1 MKLKNSPYKKSK
13 LFLQIDRDTNN
24 NGSPFRKVISDSFKE
39 ARISSSPSP
48 STPCASSSIFKKYNT
63 SKCPDILYDQTN
75 EGNNSNLFDDYN
87 NSTTSCKLIGSRSNN
102 TLLLTQKASASKVTL
117 SSTVLLSNK
126 ENPDDISIDNDLPE
140 NLTLKTSN
148 NYYYSNQSNYNDN
161 NNYINNVNNS
171 RCNLE
176 PVIILD
182 DDDNQKV
189 KNKTN
194 NRITDLNSFLK
205 VGENNNKDN
214 VHLENLLKK
223 PSSNQAGSNKR
234 KLVNTT
240 PKGFNLSKKSI
251 QPLLNRVNG
260 EPALKFS
267 GVKKRQSNNM
277 NIDKRRN
284 FTVPKPF
291 KFHGSNYKSAAII
304 DTTPII
310 PLAERIKLFM
320 ERTPERYKSKVVKFH
335 PTSLSHNQLTRPR
348 SPNLLT
354 KLRAQHIR

>member
-1 MKLKNSPYKKSK
+1 MRLKNSPYKKSK

-24 NGSPFRKVISDSFKE
+24 NGSPFRKVIFDSFKE

-63 SKCPDILYDQTN
+63 SKCHDILYDQTN
-75 EGNNSNLFDDYN
+75 EGNNSNLFELDDYN
-87 NSTTSCKLIGSRSNN
+87 NNTTSCKLIGSRSNS
-102 TLLLTQKASASKVTL
+102 TSASKVTL

-126 ENPDDISIDNDLPE
+126 ENPDDI
-140 NLTLKTSN
+140 K
-148 NYYYSNQSNYNDN
+148 
-161 NNYINNVNNS
+161 
-171 RCNLE
+171 

-182 DDDNQKV
+182 DDDNQKA

-194 NRITDLNSFLK
+194 NKITDLNSFLK
-205 VGENNNKDN
+205 VGENNNKDNN

-223 PSSNQAGSNKR
+223 PSSNQAGSNKE

-240 PKGFNLSKKSI
+240 PKRFNLSKKSI

-267 GVKKRQSNNM
+267 GVKKRQSSNM

-291 KFHGSNYKSAAII
+291 KFHGSNYKSATII

>member
-75 EGNNSNLFDDYN
+75 EGNNSNLFELDDYN

-102 TLLLTQKASASKVTL
+102 TSASKVTL

-161 NNYINNVNNS
+161 NNYINNVNNNDDYIDIEKFIPS
-171 RCNLE
+171 N
-176 PVIILD
+176 LD
-182 DDDNQKV
+182 DPGNGISAYKKCVDKLLDNKE
-189 KNKTN
+189 KS
-194 NRITDLNSFLK
+194 DSLNLQ
-205 VGENNNKDN
+205 V
-214 VHLENLLKK
+214 
-223 PSSNQAGSNKR
+223 
-234 KLVNTT
+234 
-240 PKGFNLSKKSI
+240 
-251 QPLLNRVNG
+251 
-260 EPALKFS
+260 
-267 GVKKRQSNNM
+267 
-277 NIDKRRN
+277 
-284 FTVPKPF
+284 
-291 KFHGSNYKSAAII
+291 
-304 DTTPII
+304 
-310 PLAERIKLFM
+310 
-320 ERTPERYKSKVVKFH
+320 KSKG
-335 PTSLSHNQLTRPR
+335 
-348 SPNLLT
+348 
-354 KLRAQHIR
+354 

>member
-63 SKCPDILYDQTN
+63 SKY
-75 EGNNSNLFDDYN
+75 DYN

-102 TLLLTQKASASKVTL
+102 TSASKVTL